1 MVGVLEFYHPSQ
13 SWVEHIDPPA
23 AVGYLHGGGAGV
35 AVYGY
40 HFNAQALELD
50 SHFAELAAAEQEG
63 LTADGVEGV
72 PIFIA
77 DGGDRLA
84 LRSGSGFA
92 WCKVTQFFVFQPVG
106 APTREKPLVATPPCP
121 H

>member
-1 MVGVLEFYHPSQ
+1 M
-13 SWVEHIDPPA
+13 A
-23 AVGYLHGGGAGV
+23 GGAGV

-50 SHFAELAAAEQEG
+50 SHFFAELAAAEQG
-63 LTADGVEGV
+63 RALTADGVEGV

-84 LRSGSGFA
+84 LPERSGFA

-106 APTREKPLVATPPCP
+106 APTRENL
-121 H
+121 